1 MLKGAISHV
10 WPFSAGSLCSTA
22 ADLSAWTAALHG
34 GKVLSADSYRAMT
47 TPATLSDGTKTR
59 YGFGIGLSD
68 IRGRRAIAHGGG
80 INGFLSEV
88 EYYPDSGLS
97 IVVLLN
103 TAGPVGP
110 ADIAR
115 DITDVVLGKVTE
127 PSNTYNGDLS
137 AFAGTFEG
145 VGRGRPTVVTI
156 AVEGGKLMMKGTGPE
171 PRALAFRSG
180 EMFATGEALV
190 TFERDGGRVTR
201 LRLDTGG
208 GHVVLKKKAG
218 GSD

>member
-1 MLKGAISHV
+1 M
-10 WPFSAGSLCSTA
+10 
-22 ADLSAWTAALHG
+22 
-34 GKVLSADSYRAMT
+34 LSADSYRAMT

-59 YGFGIGLSD
+59 YGFGIGLGD

-103 TAGPVGP
+103 TAGPVNP
-110 ADIAR
+110 SELAR
-115 DITDVVLGKVTE
+115 DIADVVLGKVTP
-127 PSNTYNGDLS
+127 PSNTYSGDLA

-156 AVEGGKLMMKGTGPE
+156 AVEDGKLMMKGAGPA
-171 PRALAFRSG
+171 PRVLAFRSG
-180 EMFATGEALV
+180 ETFAANEALV
-190 TFERDGGRVTR
+190 IFERDGGNVTR